1 MPRTRRWVLSTLLA
15 GSLLAG
21 CGFALRQPAQ
31 LPFTRLAII
40 GFKTPSPMADALRQS
55 LPRTVTVVAQPRD
68 AEVVLVALEDRF
80 DKTVAA
86 STAAGQV
93 REFRLRLTL
102 RFRLDRP
109 DGSPQ
114 LPEQNLELTRDMSYS
129 ETAALAKQTEEA
141 GLVREMRMDVAQQLL
156 QMLAAATREPV
167 AAAEA
172 APAQASPASAP

>member
-1 MPRTRRWVLSTLLA
+1 LLTLLA
-15 GSLLAG
+15 GGLLAG

-31 LPFTRLAII
+31 LPFTKLAIM
-40 GFKTPSPMADALRQS
+40 GFKTPSPMADALRQA
-55 LPRTVTVVAQPRD
+55 LPRTVTVVTQQRD
-68 AEVVLVALEDRF
+68 AEVVLVVLEDRF
-80 DKTVAA
+80 DRTVAA

-114 LPEQNLELTRDMSYS
+114 LPEQHLELTRDMSYS

-156 QMLAAATREPV
+156 QMLAAATRQPVPEP
-167 AAAEA
+167 A
-172 APAQASPASAP
+172 ASAASAS

>member
-1 MPRTRRWVLSTLLA
+1 VRSARRVLLITAA
-15 GSLLAG
+15 GAVLAG
-21 CGFALRQPAQ
+21 CGFALRRPAQ
-31 LPFTRLAII
+31 LPFTRLALG
-40 GFKTPSPMADALRQS
+40 GFKPNSPMADALRQA
-55 LPRTVTVVAQPRD
+55 LPRSVQVVTKPTD

-109 DGSPQ
+109 DGSVQ
-114 LPEQNLELTRDMSYS
+114 LPEQHIELSRDMSYS

-141 GLVREMRMDVAQQLL
+141 VLVREMRMDVAQQLL
-156 QMLAAATREPV
+156 QMLSASTRQPAPEP
-167 AAAEA
+167 A
-172 APAQASPASAP
+172 ASAASVG

>member
-1 MPRTRRWVLSTLLA
+1 MHRARHWILLALTA

-31 LPFTRLAII
+31 LPFTKLAIS
-40 GFKTPSPMADALRQS
+40 GFKTPSPMADALRQA
-55 LPRTVTVVAQPRD
+55 LPRTVTVVPQARD

-93 REFRLRLTL
+93 REFRLRIIL

-109 DGSPQ
+109 DGSNQ
-114 LPEQNLELTRDMSYS
+114 LPEQRIELTRDMSYS
-129 ETAALAKQTEEA
+129 ETTALAKQTEEA
-141 GLVREMRMDVAQQLL
+141 VLVREMRMDAAQQLL
-156 QMLAAATREPV
+156 QMLGAATRQPLPEP
-167 AAAEA
+167 A
-172 APAQASPASAP
+172 ASAASAT